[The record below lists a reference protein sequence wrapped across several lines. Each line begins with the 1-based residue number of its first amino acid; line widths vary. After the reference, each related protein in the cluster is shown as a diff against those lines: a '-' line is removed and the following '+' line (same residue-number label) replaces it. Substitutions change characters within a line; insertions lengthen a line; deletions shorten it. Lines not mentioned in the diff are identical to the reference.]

1 MQTNKSSN
9 LHIYIPEG
17 DTRKWIKCI
26 PEYRYQLHYLWF
38 TGSLPEVHLFVVSS
52 IKVTFTEEYVNI
64 D

>member
-38 TGSLPEVHLFVVSS
+38 TGSSFVCCE
-52 IKVTFTEEYVNI
+52 F